1 MKNKEDKNCIL
12 CKKRIDSSRKINV
25 CSSCR
30 KLSKDSLSA
39 LGIISLGLVSISK
52 KIKKWLVYFMVLI
65 GVNFIQISEFLS
77 SNKYFYIL

>member
-52 KIKKWLVYFMVLI
+52 KIKK
-65 GVNFIQISEFLS
+65 
-77 SNKYFYIL
+77 